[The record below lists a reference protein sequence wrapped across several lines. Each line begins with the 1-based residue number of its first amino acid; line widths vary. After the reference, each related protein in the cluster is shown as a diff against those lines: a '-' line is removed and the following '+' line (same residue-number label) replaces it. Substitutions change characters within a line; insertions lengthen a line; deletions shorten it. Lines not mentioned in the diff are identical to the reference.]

1 MLEYLTLPVTKSNE
15 VASLLHEFITHNQFF
30 ALSWGS
36 YGTEVRIWLLQA
48 EARGSVSIERGPAT
62 ARMMDSVLLHT
73 DLAASILH
81 SRLKDKTPAIRE
93 TPRKAVAV
101 GMVVEDPVA
110 VDGEDCRPRIR

>member
-1 MLEYLTLPVTKSNE
+1 
-15 VASLLHEFITHNQFF
+15 
-30 ALSWGS
+30 
-36 YGTEVRIWLLQA
+36 
-48 EARGSVSIERGPAT
+48 
-62 ARMMDSVLLHT
+62 MMDSVLLHT

>member
-1 MLEYLTLPVTKSNE
+1 MK

-48 EARGSVSIERGPAT
+48 EARGSVSIEHGRAT

-81 SRLKDKTPAIRE
+81 SRLKDKPPAMRE
-93 TPRKAVAV
+93 TTRKAAAAV
-101 GMVVEDPVA
+101 MVVEDPAA
-110 VDGEDCRPRIR
+110 VDGGGCRPRIRCTARIL